1 MESESGFTR
10 SVTDALGSSDIQTDQ
25 MEGEKCVTRSI
36 IHELYSWDIVKSKEK
51 VVLLEVSLMNFI
63 LGNIQGD
70 QLEDE
75 SGVTE
80 SIIDELHCWDI
91 QGDQKKGEG
100 GFTRSII
107 DDLHSSGMVKWKVKV
122 VLLEV
127 SMMDL
132 ILRISN

>member
-1 MESESGFTR
+1 
-10 SVTDALGSSDIQTDQ
+10 
-25 MEGEKCVTRSI
+25 
-36 IHELYSWDIVKSKEK
+36 
-51 VVLLEVSLMNFI
+51 MNFI
-63 LGNIQGD
+63 LGNIEGD

-127 SMMDL
+127 SMMDF